1 MKGFFFQIH
10 SPGRKKKQLAA
21 KIQQMRN
28 LLPPQVRQWPGPGL
42 DGVTDPRRGEKW
54 RNADHLRCGVRTCV
68 FKEADHDAA
77 EEEGKERGDEENEA
91 FKKSTYWS
99 RRGRGKGR

>member
-1 MKGFFFQIH
+1 MKVFF
-10 SPGRKKKQLAA
+10 SNTLAGKKKKQLAA

-42 DGVTDPRRGEKW
+42 VGVTDPRRGEKW

-77 EEEGKERGDEENEA
+77 EEEGKEREDEENED
-91 FKKSTYWS
+91 FKKSMYWS